1 MDIVHMPDL
10 KRCLLITVP
19 TGKIY
24 ATERY
29 FGHISHPT
37 QNALKEVQI

>member
-1 MDIVHMPDL
+1 MAIVYMLDS
-10 KRCLLITVP
+10 KGYLLITVP